1 MMTVKMRIKEF
12 SVLTGV
18 SVRTLHY
25 YDKIGLLKPAFVDRQ
40 NGYRF
45 YDEASLARMQ
55 EILFYRELDF
65 PLDSIRTILSAP
77 YYDKKQALA
86 AQKKLLILKKERL
99 ERLIAAIDSAGKGES
114 IMTAFDNRAFE
125 DARSRYQAEARE
137 KWGHTSAYAEHKQKT
152 KSYTKDR
159 WDGLNIEMMQIFKAF
174 AACMQS
180 GDAPDS
186 ARPQALVQQLQ
197 AFITENYYTCTPQIL
212 ENLGEMYTGD
222 GRFRETIDQ
231 CAIGTAEYVS
241 KAIAAYCG

>member
-1 MMTVKMRIKEF
+1 MKMRIKEF

-137 KWGHTSAYAEHKQKT
+137 KWGHTSAYGEHKQKT

-159 WDGLNIEMMQIFKAF
+159 WVGLNIEMMQIFKAF

-180 GDAPDS
+180 GDAPGS

-222 GRFRETIDQ
+222 RRFRETINQ
-231 CAIGTAEYVS
+231 YAIGTAEYVS
-241 KAIAAYCG
+241 KAIAAYCR